1 MARINLFYVAE
12 QIEALES
19 ILPCNN
25 NFFLTVNTPI
35 EMWCKH
41 SVVKD
46 RMSWSSM
53 QWPTLLNEPSVN
65 GRYIQEMCKVSFE
78 GRNVWFS
85 INGRVLYDVVVRNE
99 NCEFCFPNLQS
110 FYSEYW

>member
-53 QWPTLLNEPSVN
+53 Q
-65 GRYIQEMCKVSFE
+65 
-78 GRNVWFS
+78 
-85 INGRVLYDVVVRNE
+85 
-99 NCEFCFPNLQS
+99 
-110 FYSEYW
+110 